1 MVGKL
6 MRSVLFPYWRL
17 RRGMTFGVQGVI
29 MREGREVLM
38 IRHGYRPGW
47 HFPGGGVE
55 WNETLLVA
63 LAREV
68 EEETGVIVGGAPR
81 LHGLFANFQVAP
93 CDHVAL
99 YLIDEWQQPRIPV
112 PNMEI
117 KEQRFFP
124 LDDLPPDTVGAAR
137 RRIGEIFHGEVIGQ
151 HW

>member
-1 MVGKL
+1 MVGKM
-6 MRSVLFPYWRL
+6 MRKVLFPYWRL

-29 MREGREVLM
+29 LREGREVLL

-55 WNETLLVA
+55 WHETLLTA

-68 EEETGVIVGGAPR
+68 EEETGVIVRGTPR
-81 LHGLFANFQVAP
+81 LHGLFANFQIAP

-99 YLIDEWQQPRIPV
+99 YLIDEWEQPRV
-112 PNMEI
+112 PESNMEI
-117 KEQRFFP
+117 REQRFFP
-124 LDDLPPDTVGAAR
+124 LDALPDDMVGGAS
-137 RRIGEIFHGEVIGQ
+137 RRIGELFRGEVIGQ